1 MDCKGPLACEHQW
14 FFFLYAKRKE
24 EGLINNMNENI
35 IKPRIYIYV
44 LDWTGPDIREVAEE
58 LKANNFLD
66 ISSIYI
72 CADFH
77 DIACT
82 CLEDLKKAIET
93 VIPLRDNN
101 IIEIDLS
108 KEVSLEGAENLKD
121 FLQNHS
127 GYMYFYNGKLMDIP
141 GELRDRFAVLGWK
154 RVNSEYFLKD
164 PEIDK

>member
-1 MDCKGPLACEHQW
+1 
-14 FFFLYAKRKE
+14 
-24 EGLINNMNENI
+24 MNENI

-44 LDWTGPDIREVAEE
+44 LDWTGPDIWEVAEE

-72 CADFH
+72 CTDFH
-77 DIACT
+77 EIICT

>member
-1 MDCKGPLACEHQW
+1 MVL
-14 FFFLYAKRKE
+14 FLYAKRKE
-24 EGLINNMNENI
+24 EGLINIMNENM

-77 DIACT
+77 EIVCT
-82 CLEDLKKAIET
+82 CLEDLKKAIERE
-93 VIPLRDNN
+93 IPLRDNN
-101 IIEIDLS
+101 IIEIDIS
-108 KEVSLEGAENLKD
+108 KEMTLEEEENLKA

-154 RVNSEYFLKD
+154 RLNGEYFLKD
-164 PEIDK
+164 PETEK

>member
-1 MDCKGPLACEHQW
+1 MNTSGS
-14 FFFLYAKRKE
+14 FFLYAKRKE

-72 CADFH
+72 CTDFH
-77 DIACT
+77 EIICT

-121 FLQNHS
+121 F
-127 GYMYFYNGKLMDIP
+127 
-141 GELRDRFAVLGWK
+141 FA
-154 RVNSEYFLKD
+154 E
-164 PEIDK
+164 P